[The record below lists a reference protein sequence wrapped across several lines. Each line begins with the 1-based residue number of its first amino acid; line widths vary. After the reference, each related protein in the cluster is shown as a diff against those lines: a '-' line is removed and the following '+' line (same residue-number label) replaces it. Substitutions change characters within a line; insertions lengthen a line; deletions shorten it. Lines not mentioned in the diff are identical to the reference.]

1 MREGEREAGR
11 NLLGVNANK
20 QTSKAAP
27 VGLPDSEGDPPQ
39 DLETING
46 LTEVQVIAYDDPEKV
61 RELGAEGVRVRSR
74 VGAFTCYGNALVL
87 ARLVAR
93 RDPARGVAVVG
104 GFAMRHLDEGGW
116 CVQAHAWVRIG
127 AVHFDCTWSLWGLP
141 LNRHRYFQAF
151 EETAFGAT
159 AEHDLMT
166 RISGVG
172 KRLGVHLE

>member
-1 MREGEREAGR
+1 M
-11 NLLGVNANK
+11 NTNK

-27 VGLPDSEGDPPQ
+27 PGPPDSEGDPPQ
-39 DLETING
+39 DLETIDG

-61 RELGAEGVRVRSR
+61 RELEAEGVRVQSQ

-93 RDPARGVAVVG
+93 KDRACGVAVVG

-127 AVHFDCTWSLWGLP
+127 AVNFDCTWSRRGRP

-159 AEHDLMT
+159 VEHDLVT

-172 KRLGVHLE
+172 KRLGVHFE